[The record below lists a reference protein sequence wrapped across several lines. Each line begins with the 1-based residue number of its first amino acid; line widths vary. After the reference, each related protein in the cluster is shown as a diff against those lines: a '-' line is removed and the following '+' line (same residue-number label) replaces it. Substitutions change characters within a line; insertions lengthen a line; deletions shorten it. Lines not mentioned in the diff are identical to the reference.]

1 MEPEIANVLQAACY
15 SAAAFGGIYAI
26 ARYSF
31 LKRKSDNET
40 HAERTRAD
48 MESSKLE
55 ADLQRQKVELIASP
69 QYQEYQKRRIEAM
82 RGFVE
87 SHQEWLTWD
96 CEVVEDTLD
105 SIVGPNP
112 LA

>member
-1 MEPEIANVLQAACY
+1 MDPEFANVLQAACY

-48 MESSKLE
+48 MESEKQGVDGIKGLLADPNYQSYLERRKEVGLELVNRNPDSLKWSGEQKKLE
-55 ADLQRQKVELIASP
+55 RTIGA
-69 QYQEYQKRRIEAM
+69 
-82 RGFVE
+82 
-87 SHQEWLTWD
+87 
-96 CEVVEDTLD
+96 
-105 SIVGPNP
+105 IVGNLMPE
-112 LA
+112 